1 MFFFLFLIIL
11 VSMVSAALMLGDK
24 LLVYYLLFLV
34 AVMTAFMLVYD
45 NQSNKF
51 QTMKE
56 QAGTIQMHPYPTT
69 PR

>member
-1 MFFFLFLIIL
+1 MFFFLLLVILVFMVFGTWTWGEKFLI
-11 VSMVSAALMLGDK
+11 
-24 LLVYYLLFLV
+24 YYAFFLV